1 MKLSGM
7 DLTAEEVIDRGG
19 IRPRRKSS
27 LAVQMLQ
34 LVASSRAAMM
44 VRRLQLTQHFTH
56 RPPSGA
62 VLSRICKDEESGTS
76 PWPWQMPRSR
86 QPWPSWRLPGILSAM
101 ARAVGPV

>member
-1 MKLSGM
+1 
-7 DLTAEEVIDRGG
+7 
-19 IRPRRKSS
+19 
-27 LAVQMLQ
+27 
-34 LVASSRAAMM
+34 MM

-86 QPWPSWRLPGILSAM
+86 QPWPSWRLPRDPSRQWREPWDRCNGACAGIAPGM
-101 ARAVGPV
+101 ARGRLRLQHALMR